1 MKSLKNLFIKEDAE
15 QESSAE
21 EKATNAPIAFPVGD
35 SKSQQ
40 YASGMGSNQYLVEII
55 EVYEKGLESI
65 NMPGYDFYDFYLA
78 IKASGSENESV
89 YKMAYQMGK
98 TLDKAITP
106 QKLSQDAEFYI
117 SKLNEVY
124 QTYSQKGEQKLQGLE
139 NELKTEKNSLSVEAN
154 GIESDINKMRQQISL
169 LEQKLTEVRSNLA
182 RVDGKYEPQKEVI
195 KLKLQANDHAM
206 KISVQKLQSI
216 REGILKYIK

>member
-15 QESSAE
+15 EEGSVEGKEQE
-21 EKATNAPIAFPVGD
+21 APIAFPISD
-35 SKSQQ
+35 SKTH
-40 YASGMGSNQYLVEII
+40 ANITGAGSNQYLVEII
-55 EVYEKGLESI
+55 DVYEKGLESI

-78 IKASGSENESV
+78 IKASGAENEAV
-89 YKMAYQMGK
+89 FKMAYQMGK
-98 TLDKAITP
+98 TMDKTVTP
-106 QKLSQDAEFYI
+106 QKLSNDAEYYI

-124 QTYSQKGEQKLQGLE
+124 QTYSQKGEQKLHSLE
-139 NELKTEKNSLSVEAN
+139 SELKSEKNNLSVEAN
-154 GIESDINKMRQQISL
+154 GIESDINKMRQQISQ

-182 RVDGKYEPQKEVI
+182 RIDGKYDPQKEGI

-216 REGILKYIK
+216 KEGILKYIK

>member
-1 MKSLKNLFIKEDAE
+1 MKSLKNLFIKEDSE
-15 QESSAE
+15 QESTDE
-21 EKATNAPIAFPVGD
+21 GKDQNAPIAFPVAD
-35 SKSQQ
+35 SKHQSNVV
-40 YASGMGSNQYLVEII
+40 GTGSNQYLVEII

-78 IKASGSENESV
+78 VKASGVENESV

-98 TLDKAITP
+98 TMDKTITP
-106 QKLSQDAEFYI
+106 QKLSSDAEYYI

-124 QTYSQKGEQKLQGLE
+124 QTYSQKGEQKLNSLE
-139 NELKTEKNSLSVEAN
+139 SELKTEKNSLSVEAN

-169 LEQKLTEVRSNLA
+169 LEQKLTEVRGNLA

-206 KISVQKLQSI
+206 KISVQKLQTI
-216 REGILKYIK
+216 KDGILKYIK

>member
-21 EKATNAPIAFPVGD
+21 EKVTNAPIAFPVGD
-35 SKSQQ
+35 SKSQP
-40 YASGMGSNQYLVEII
+40 YAAGAGSNQYLVEII

-106 QKLSQDAEFYI
+106 QKLSQDAEYYV

-124 QTYSQKGEQKLQGLE
+124 QTYSQKGEQKLHALE

-216 REGILKYIK
+216 KEGIMKYIK